1 MEKVEFYYDY
11 ISPYGY
17 LVNTQ
22 LPNSG
27 LPIEYRPI
35 SILEV
40 MALVG
45 NQPSPKCPPKMAYAM
60 DDTQR
65 WAKRYGVPLEVNGD
79 WWNAVMGGTLSMN
92 LFSGGALVTQR
103 SGGFGAYHK
112 AVWEAI
118 WGRPRDVVTSAG
130 RVALLD
136 ELGLPGRQIWEE
148 AASPEIVKELDAGN
162 QRAATRGVFGVP
174 TFFVGNEMFFGND
187 RLDFVRE
194 RVEDGKSFAP
204 GSALRT

>member
-1 MEKVEFYYDY
+1 METIEFYYDY

-22 LPNSG
+22 LPKSG
-27 LPIEYRPI
+27 LPVRFRTI

-45 NQPSPKCPPKMAYAM
+45 NQPSPKCPPKMSYAL

-65 WAKRYGVPLEVNGD
+65 WSKHYGVPFEVNHQ
-79 WWNAVMGGTLSMN
+79 WWEAVMGGTLSMK
-92 LFSGGALVTQR
+92 LFAGGALVTQR
-103 SGGFGAYHK
+103 DGGFEAYHK

-118 WGRPRDVVTSAG
+118 WGRPRDVVTPAG

-136 ELGLPGRQIWEE
+136 SVGLPGRQIWEE
-148 AASPEIVKELDAGN
+148 AASTDIVKEVDACN
-162 QRAATRGVFGVP
+162 ELAASRGIFGVP
-174 TFFVGNEMFFGND
+174 TFFVGDDMFFGND
-187 RLDFVRE
+187 RLDFVKE
-194 RVEDGKSFAP
+194 RAQRTGIFA
-204 GSALRT
+204 